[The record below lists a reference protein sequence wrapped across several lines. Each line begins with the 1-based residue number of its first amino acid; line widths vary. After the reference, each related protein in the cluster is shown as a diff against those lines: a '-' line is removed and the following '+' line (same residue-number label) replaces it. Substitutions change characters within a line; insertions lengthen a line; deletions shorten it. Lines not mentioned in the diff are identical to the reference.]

1 MARHGAQISALWE
14 RPNHVPLIVAR
25 PGVQANG
32 TTRARS
38 VSLLDLYPTVLE
50 M

>member
-14 RPNHVPLIVAR
+14 RPNHVPLIAG